1 MDLVTIDY
9 LELKRLIT
17 IEVRYKEEIAQL
29 EDELQDVK
37 IELNELKRKGYECE

>member
-9 LELKRLIT
+9 LVLKRLIT

>member
-17 IEVRYKEEIAQL
+17 AEARYKEVIAQL

-37 IELNELKRKGYECE
+37 IELNELKRKGYEYE